1 MILPQFMAK
10 NAEAITN
17 KWGTA
22 TPKLNSATHSKYNTD
37 VRYRPSRL

>member
-22 TPKLNSATHSKYNTD
+22 TPELNSATHSKYNTD
-37 VRYRPSRL
+37 FKYRPPRL